1 MAENLDTVK
10 RGYEVWRSGDRDA
23 MSELMSDDFTFEG
36 TQAEGLPAS
45 GDHEGRDAALDV
57 LEKLPAAWDS
67 FSFSPDEF
75 FEQGD
80 TVVVLAHSDVEKD
93 GRSATIP
100 VVHIWRLEDG
110 KAKRLQVLPDT
121 LLAARTL
128 GVV

>member
-1 MAENLDTVK
+1 MGENADTVK
-10 RGYEVWRSGDRDA
+10 RGYEAWRNGDRDA
-23 MSELMSDDFTFEG
+23 MAEFTADDFTVEG
-36 TQAEGLPAS
+36 TQAEGLPVS
-45 GDHEGRDAALDV
+45 GNHEGRDAALEV
-57 LEKLPAAWDS
+57 LQNLAGAWDS
-67 FSFSPDEF
+67 FSFNPDEF

-93 GRSATIP
+93 DRSATIP
-100 VVHIWRLEDG
+100 VVHIWRVEEG